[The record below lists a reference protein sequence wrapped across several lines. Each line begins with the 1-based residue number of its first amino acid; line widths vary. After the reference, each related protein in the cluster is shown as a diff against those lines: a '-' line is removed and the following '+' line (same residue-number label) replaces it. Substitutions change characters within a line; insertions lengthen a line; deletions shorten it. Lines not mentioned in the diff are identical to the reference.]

1 MTPSARPNDRDWRAA
16 LKAFDPA
23 AARAPVTLHAAQLL
37 QTRGLNAQAEAAL
50 REFLERVPDHH
61 AGLLALAS
69 LLRRLGRADEAA
81 AFMARAA
88 QAEAAQRDV
97 PVAEREQVAEFFVAA
112 ERSGPT
118 PERAPAAYVAALFD
132 EFADHFDAQLR
143 DKLAYRGPEL
153 LLEALTRPSD
163 GPLANLDILD
173 LGCGTGLAGETFRH
187 AARRLDG
194 VDLSPKII
202 AQAEAKKVYDRLD
215 VGDIT
220 THLNACDD
228 CYDLILAADVFV
240 YLGDLAPVLTAT
252 RRVLRDDG
260 RLAFT
265 VEAIDEGDFLLH
277 ENRRY
282 AHSRDYLVRTAAS
295 AGLAVRYLEESST
308 RMQAQRP
315 VRSFLCVLAASTD
328 RREQG

>member
-1 MTPSARPNDRDWRAA
+1 MTPSTRADDRDWRAA

-37 QTRGLNAQAEAAL
+37 QTRGLNAPAEAAL
-50 REFLERVPDHH
+50 REFLERAPEHH

-69 LLRRLGRADEAA
+69 LLRRLGRSDEAA
-81 AFMARAA
+81 AFMVRAA
-88 QAEAAQRDV
+88 LAEAAQRDV
-97 PVAEREQVAEFFVAA
+97 PDDERKQVAEFFVAA
-112 ERSGPT
+112 ERNGPA
-118 PERAPAAYVAALFD
+118 PDRAPAAYVAALFD
-132 EFADHFDAQLR
+132 EFADHFDTQLR

-153 LLEALTRPSD
+153 LFEALTRTAA

-202 AQAEAKKVYDRLD
+202 AQAAAKQVYDRLS
-215 VGDIT
+215 VGDIVA
-220 THLNACDD
+220 HLSASDD
-228 CYDLILAADVFV
+228 RYDLILAADVFV
-240 YLGDLAPVLTAT
+240 YLGDLAPVLAAA

-265 VEAIDEGDFLLH
+265 VEAADDGDFLLH

-282 AHSRDYLVRTAAS
+282 AHSRDYLTRAGTAA
-295 AGLAVRYLEESST
+295 GFEVRLLEESST
-308 RMQAQRP
+308 RMQSQRP
-315 VRSFLCVLAASTD
+315 VRSFVCVFSSF
-328 RREQG
+328 G